1 MSSLVQLSQQIST
14 ALVQSICPLNHT
26 ASAHLGRSHG
36 SAAVCVL
43 ALPGISLKSEV
54 ILQLP
59 RPREP
64 ENPLNTAHVLP
75 QCFMAVIKLV
85 KMLMGMLISQEGLGR

>member
-1 MSSLVQLSQQIST
+1 MPTWAGLAGQLLC
-14 ALVQSICPLNHT
+14 A
-26 ASAHLGRSHG
+26 
-36 SAAVCVL
+36 L

-59 RPREP
+59 QPREP

-75 QCFMAVIKLV
+75 QRFVAVIKLV
-85 KMLMGMLISQEGLGR
+85 KMLMGMLIDHTGRGS